1 MITLTGYTITEEIY
15 TDAKICIYRGYSDDI
30 NKIPVI
36 IKALKTDYPTPKEL
50 AQFRHEYEITS
61 ELNLTGS
68 VRPYKLLKHH
78 NGLALILED
87 VGGDS
92 LKNII
97 ANRKITVSMFLQ
109 LALQLA
115 SSIGELHQHNII
127 HKDIKSSNIIVNLE
141 TSHLKITDFSI
152 SSKFTIENQT
162 ASNLEQLEGTL
173 AYMSPEQTGRMS
185 RPVDYRTDFYSLGI
199 TFYEM
204 LVGWLPFQSNDPMEL
219 IHSHIA
225 KVPAAPHSLNPDIP
239 KPISGIIMKLLAKN
253 PEERYQSAHGLIADL
268 QNCLVQLNAAI
279 EIKDFQL
286 GQQDIVDKFQLP
298 QKIYGRQLEID
309 ILEDAFNQTH
319 QGKTAV
325 ILVSGDAGMGKSTL
339 VYDLKKTVVANQGF
353 FITGKFEQN
362 QQSSPYN
369 ALIHALR
376 ELMLSL
382 LTESSEE
389 ISIWQQKLLSA
400 LGNRAQLLI
409 QVIPE
414 IEMIIGQQPDI
425 KEVNPNDTQNHF
437 NWAFQKFIRVFTQPS
452 HPLVIF
458 LDNLQWADQAS
469 LQLLQMM
476 IEDQETSALLLIC
489 GYRQAPGLI
498 EEHPLQQM
506 AQAVSSDSVY
516 TQHLTLTPL
525 KLEHVK
531 QIIADTLHCSLTYVQ
546 GLAELVLKKTAG
558 TPFFV
563 NEFLKNIYQEGFLF
577 FDPTEQRWQWHVKSI
592 LNMEMTDSAIE
603 LTNARMR
610 KLSEATQNV
619 LKYAACIGQQFDIK
633 ILSLLCQHSETE
645 ITVLLKDA
653 VEMSLLIPQSEA
665 YQQLYGATIETV
677 LESTFSLSEIAYRFA
692 HERIQKATYALLSEP
707 EKQSIHYQLGKL
719 IRDYT
724 EPGHL
729 DEVLF
734 DIITHLNLGKTLVTT
749 DSERYE
755 LARLNLAAGKKS
767 KATNAYEM
775 ALHYFK
781 VAISAL
787 PEDRWQKQYHLTL
800 MLCVQAMEVHYA
812 TGYFS
817 DGDILFQQVLDNAQS
832 VLDQIRVYE
841 QKIAFHISQNKMQD
855 AVETGQNA
863 LALLQ
868 VALPSSMDDLSI
880 LFAGLQISL
889 GGKKIEQLVE
899 LPPMKDPHKLAALRI
914 LTNIFSPATLVAPQL
929 VPVICF
935 SQVKLCI
942 EYGNSPMSA
951 NAYALYSSILCGVLD
966 DIDAGYRFGQVAL
979 QMLECYDNEE
989 HTTKVLANVGAY
1001 VRHWKEPAR
1010 KTLDGLKKAV
1020 DIGLKNNDIEYAC
1033 TSAMYYSVYLFL
1045 VGENL
1050 EKVDEVQFEY
1060 LELMFNSKQSY
1071 QIYYTQV
1078 WYQLVLNL
1086 QGTTDKPCVLN
1097 GDGFNEEVLLPIFL
1111 EKNNMAA
1118 LFSLYFAKEM
1128 LCYLFKDYPEA
1139 LKNAELAEKYSKG
1152 GEALLHYPSHK
1163 FYYSL
1168 ILLANYL
1175 DFSDDGQK
1183 ERYLKQVDRNQSQL
1197 RYWSRHAPMNYQ
1209 HKYDLVYAERCRVL
1223 DKTVDALHAYE
1234 KAIQGAKHNNYL
1246 QEEAVGNELVAEF
1259 YDNLGVQKAANLY
1272 LTDAHYAYLTW
1283 GANAKVKA
1291 LEEKHPQLLYRS
1303 RRTGMDANTTRTSTS
1318 TTTTSTS
1325 TSLDIADSLDLS
1337 TIMKASQTISSEIV
1351 LAYLIKKLL
1360 HIVIENAGAQK
1371 GLLILDRQGQLF
1383 IEAEARANKTD
1394 KMVLQ
1399 SIALDN
1405 INNDK
1410 NTLASINVVNYVA
1423 RTKSYV
1429 VLHDACHDVSNFT
1442 NDAYIKRTQT
1452 KSLLCAPLLNK
1463 GQLIGVLY
1471 LENNLITNAFTAMRL
1486 NIIRLLSTQMAIS
1499 IENALIYSKLERARE
1514 AAETANR
1521 AKTSFLMNMSHELRT
1536 PLNAIIGYADIIKED
1551 AEDMDYEDIL
1561 PDLDKIQIAGKQLLE
1576 IISNV
1581 LDISKIEAEK
1591 MGLNLGF
1598 FDVKK
1603 LVNEVM
1609 TIIRPTICSNQLI
1622 LNCAND
1628 IGQMNADQVKIQQ
1641 ILLNLLS
1648 NAVKFTHEGSIT
1660 VTITRHVPVDKM
1672 DATGFD
1678 WLYFE
1683 IADTGIGIPSDKV
1696 ANIFEAFNQID
1707 NSTTRKY
1714 GGTGLGLTISDR
1726 FTRMMGGKIV
1736 VQSELEQGSTFTVQI
1751 PSQVPSEIDVNKE
1764 NIS

>member
-1 MITLTGYTITEEIY
+1 MITLAGYTITQEIY
-15 TDAKICIYRGYSDDI
+15 TDAKICIYRGYTDDT
-30 NKIPVI
+30 NALPVI
-36 IKALKTDYPTPKEL
+36 IKTLKTDYPTPKEL
-50 AQFRHEYEITS
+50 AQFRHEYEITNQ
-61 ELNLTGS
+61 LHLTGS

-97 ANRKITVSMFLQ
+97 VNRKISVPLFLQ

-115 SSIGELHQHNII
+115 SAIGELHQHNII
-127 HKDIKSSNIIVNLE
+127 HKDIKSSNIIVNLD
-141 TSHLKITDFSI
+141 TNQIKITDFSI
-152 SSKFTIENQT
+152 STKLTLENQA
-162 ASNLEQLEGTL
+162 ASNPEQLEGTL

-185 RPVDYRTDFYSLGI
+185 RPIDYRTDFYSLGI

-239 KPISGIIMKLLAKN
+239 KPISGIIMKLLAKT

-268 QNCLVQLNAAI
+268 QNCLSQLNKSNQ
-279 EIKDFQL
+279 IKDFEL
-286 GQQDIVDKFQLP
+286 GKQDIIDKFQLS
-298 QKIYGRQLEID
+298 QKLYGRQQESDTLKH
-309 ILEDAFNQTH
+309 AFQETR
-319 QGKTAV
+319 QGKTAL

-339 VYDLKKTVVANQGF
+339 VYDLKKTVIANHGF

-362 QQSSPYN
+362 QQSAPYH

-389 ISIWQQKLLSA
+389 ISIWQQKLITA

-409 QVIPE
+409 EIIPE
-414 IEMIIGQQPDI
+414 IEMIIGQQPAP
-425 KEVNPNDTQNHF
+425 EQTNDNHF
-437 NWAFQKFIRVFTQPS
+437 NWAFQQLIRVFTQPE

-458 LDNLQWADQAS
+458 LDNLQWIDNAS
-469 LQLLQMM
+469 LHLLHQM
-476 IEDQETSALLLIC
+476 IEDTHTHALLLIC
-489 GYRQAPGLI
+489 GYRQTPGQTPLHI
-498 EEHPLQQM
+498 LEHN
-506 AQAVSSDSVY
+506 S
-516 TQHLTLTPL
+516 TIHTHHLTLHPL
-525 KLEHVK
+525 TLDHIKH
-531 QIIADTLHCSLTYVQ
+531 IIADSLHCSLVYIH

-592 LNMEMTDSAIE
+592 LNMDMTDSAIE

-610 KLSEATQNV
+610 KLPADTQHL

-633 ILSLLCQHSETE
+633 ILSLLTQRPETD
-645 ITVLLKDA
+645 ITQQLKEA
-653 VEMSLLIPQSEA
+653 VDTSLLIPQSET
-665 YQQLYGATIETV
+665 YQQLYGAATETV
-677 LESTFSLSEIAYRFA
+677 LETTFSLSEVAYSFA
-692 HERIQKATYALLSEP
+692 HERIQKATYVLLTEA
-707 EKQSIHYQLGKL
+707 EKQAIHYQLGKL
-719 IRDYT
+719 IRDHT

-734 DIITHLNLGKTLVTT
+734 DIITHLNLGKALITT
-749 DSERYE
+749 EAEAYE

-767 KATNAYEM
+767 KTTNAHDM
-775 ALHYFK
+775 ALYYLK
-781 VAISAL
+781 TAL
-787 PEDRWQKQYHLTL
+787 NILPKDAWQKQYHLTL
-800 MLCVQAMEVHYA
+800 TLHVQAMEVHYA
-812 TGYFS
+812 TGHFTE
-817 DGDILFQQVLDNAQS
+817 GNTLFQHVLNNAQS
-832 VLDQIRVYE
+832 ILDQIRVYE

-855 AVETGQNA
+855 AVETGQSA
-863 LALLQ
+863 LSLLQ
-868 VALPSSMDDLSI
+868 VELPSSMDDLSI

-889 GGKKIEQLVE
+889 GSKKIEQLAD

-979 QMLECYDNEE
+979 QMLERYDSEE
-989 HTTKVLANVGAY
+989 HATKVLTNVGAY

-1010 KTLDGLKKAV
+1010 KSLEGLKKAI

-1045 VGENL
+1045 VGESL
-1050 EKVDEVQFEY
+1050 EKVDEKQFEY

-1086 QGTTDKPCVLN
+1086 QGMTDQPCILN
-1097 GDGFNEEVLLPIFL
+1097 GDGFNEDVLLPIFL

-1128 LCYLFKDYPEA
+1128 LCYLFKDYSTA

-1152 GEALLHYPSHK
+1152 AEALLHYPAHK

-1168 ILLANYL
+1168 ILLANYIDL
-1175 DFSDDGQK
+1175 SDVRQK

-1197 RYWSRHAPMNYQ
+1197 RYWARHAPMNYQ

-1223 DKTVDALHAYE
+1223 DKTADALRAYE
-1234 KAIQGAKHNNYL
+1234 KAIQGAKHHNYL
-1246 QEEAVGNELVAEF
+1246 QEEAIGNELMAEF
-1259 YDNLGVQKAANLY
+1259 YNSLGVQKAANLY

-1303 RRTGMDANTTRTSTS
+1303 RRTVDANTTRTATCV
-1318 TTTTSTS
+1318 TTTTTA
-1325 TSLDIADSLDLS
+1325 SLNIADSLDLS

-1351 LAYLIKKLL
+1351 LTQLIKKLL

-1399 SIALDN
+1399 SIAIDS
-1405 INNDK
+1405 INNDQ
-1410 NTLASINVVNYVA
+1410 NTLISINVVNYVA

-1442 NDAYIKRTQT
+1442 NDPYIKRTAT

-1463 GQLIGVLY
+1463 GQLIGMLY
-1471 LENNLITNAFTAMRL
+1471 LENNLITNAFTSMRL

-1499 IENALIYSKLERARE
+1499 IENALIYSKLEQARE

-1551 AEDMDYEDIL
+1551 AEDMEYEDIL

-1591 MGLNLGF
+1591 MGLHLNI
-1598 FDVKK
+1598 FDIKK
-1603 LVNEVM
+1603 LVDEVM
-1609 TIIRPTICSNQLI
+1609 TMIQPTTENNTLVV
-1622 LNCAND
+1622 NCAND
-1628 IGQMNADQVKIQQ
+1628 IGQMNADQVKVQQ

-1648 NAVKFTHEGSIT
+1648 NAIKFTHEGKIT
-1660 VTITRHVPVDKM
+1660 VTIIRHMPVDKM
-1672 DATGFD
+1672 DDSGFD

-1683 IADTGIGIPSDKV
+1683 IADTGIGIPQDKID
-1696 ANIFEAFNQID
+1696 NIFEAFNQID

-1726 FTRMMGGKIV
+1726 FTRMMGGHIV
-1736 VQSELEQGSTFTVQI
+1736 VQSELNKGSVFTVQL
-1751 PSQVPSEIDVNKE
+1751 PSQVPSAIDLNKIHVE
-1764 NIS
+1764 N